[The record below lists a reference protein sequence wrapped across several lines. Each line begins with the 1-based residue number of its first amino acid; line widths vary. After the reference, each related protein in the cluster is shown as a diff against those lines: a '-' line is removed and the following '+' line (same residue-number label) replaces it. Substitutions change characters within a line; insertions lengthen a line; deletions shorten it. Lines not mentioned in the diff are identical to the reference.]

1 MKSLLI
7 KNALLINEGKSR
19 EASVLVVGDT
29 ISTVYTDDSYTDIE
43 EHVDEI
49 IDASGKW
56 LLPGVIDDQVHFREP
71 GLTHKADI
79 NTESMAAGA
88 GGLHHIWRCLIQNR
102 RQRRAKLS
110 NGNFPGRR
118 KPRLPTIR
126 FISEQRTIISTRCS
140 KPIIV
145 GYAV

>member
-79 NTESMAAGA
+79 NT
-88 GGLHHIWRCLIQNR
+88 
-102 RQRRAKLS
+102 
-110 NGNFPGRR
+110 GRR

>member
-49 IDASGKW
+49 IDASSKW
-56 LLPGVIDDQVHFREP
+56 LLRRCSIDDQVHFRNP
-71 GLTHKADI
+71 V
-79 NTESMAAGA
+79 
-88 GGLHHIWRCLIQNR
+88 LH
-102 RQRRAKLS
+102 
-110 NGNFPGRR
+110 
-118 KPRLPTIR
+118 IR
-126 FISEQRTIISTRCS
+126 
-140 KPIIV
+140 PI
-145 GYAV
+145 

>member
-56 LLPGVIDDQVHFREP
+56 L
-71 GLTHKADI
+71 
-79 NTESMAAGA
+79 
-88 GGLHHIWRCLIQNR
+88 
-102 RQRRAKLS
+102 
-110 NGNFPGRR
+110 
-118 KPRLPTIR
+118 
-126 FISEQRTIISTRCS
+126 
-140 KPIIV
+140 
-145 GYAV
+145 

>member
-56 LLPGVIDDQVHFREP
+56 LLPGVIDDQVPSRWRLWP
-71 GLTHKADI
+71 V
-79 NTESMAAGA
+79 
-88 GGLHHIWRCLIQNR
+88 GLHHIWRCLIQNR

>member
-79 NTESMAAGA
+79 NTESMAAVA
-88 GGLHHIWRCLIQNR
+88 GGVTSYMEMPNTKPPTTTREALEWKFSR
-102 RQRRAKLS
+102 
-110 NGNFPGRR
+110 RR

>member
-79 NTESMAAGA
+79 NTESMAAVA
-88 GGLHHIWRCLIQNR
+88 GGVTSYMEMPYKTADNDARSSRMEIFSGGANLACQLFVLYR
-102 RQRRAKLS
+102 S
-110 NGNFPGRR
+110 NER
-118 KPRLPTIR
+118 
-126 FISEQRTIISTRCS
+126 
-140 KPIIV
+140 
-145 GYAV
+145 